1 MYSELLNCIYLHLAH
16 YHSLS
21 YSIYPTILH
30 YLSDHNYIIPLIKP
44 RFFCSNY
51 DWSISL
57 ASKWFNHTTCPFTIY
72 LPPFVSIIFSP
83 FFFFLSYLITT
94 DLPLFYPFPCL
105 IIATPIRTISF
116 HHLDNFLNNYW
127 KQVSKK
133 FLLRSRVKLQH
144 LICLLRI

>member
-1 MYSELLNCIYLHLAH
+1 MYSELLNCIYLHLA
-16 YHSLS
+16 HSLS

-83 FFFFLSYLITT
+83 FFFFSFLSNYDRFTT
-94 DLPLFYPFPCL
+94 FLSFSLSDHSHANSLLEPSHFTTL
-105 IIATPIRTISF
+105 IIFSIIIES
-116 HHLDNFLNNYW
+116 
-127 KQVSKK
+127 K
-133 FLLRSRVKLQH
+133 FLRNFSYVH
-144 LICLLRI
+144 E